1 MHKVTALAHNSS
13 WNIISE
19 QNVLVKANIPVKAPR
34 YKYLQSSRSGSTL
47 VLSNIHEP
55 PDRRCDVQTE
65 TQPDVKFFG
74 PRVLI
79 ILLPTFSFLPPASV
93 ASR

>member
-19 QNVLVKANIPVKAPR
+19 QNVLVKANIPVKAPG
-34 YKYLQSSRSGSTL
+34 YKNLLLQLFNSCFIE
-47 VLSNIHEP
+47 IHG

-65 TQPDVKFFG
+65 T
-74 PRVLI
+74 
-79 ILLPTFSFLPPASV
+79 
-93 ASR
+93 

>member
-34 YKYLQSSRSGSTL
+34 YNKYLQSSRSGSTL

-55 PDRRCDVQTE
+55 DRRCDVELKRKPSQT
-65 TQPDVKFFG
+65 
-74 PRVLI
+74 
-79 ILLPTFSFLPPASV
+79 
-93 ASR
+93 